1 MKLTFLACTL
11 SQNKKVLQQLLFW
24 NFLFLLRPFWSC
36 ISINLILQDVPLQIS
51 SQLASWAVAQIWKK
65 KFNKKRWTKKL
76 CLYTN
81 YYNLCLLIPTNLY
94 NFFSV
99 TVLKEKLHDYQVK
112 FLNDVR
118 HSSLSFIIC
127 VLVFFSFYFTL
138 DVSCL
143 NPPMLCWLLIS
154 PNSMK
159 DIGKGH
165 GNIHFLHL
173 NISKYFNTWQS

>member
-1 MKLTFLACTL
+1 MYIITKQKSIATIIILKLLISFKALLKLHFNKFNLTGCSSPNLFTACFLSCCTDL
-11 SQNKKVLQQLLFW
+11 
-24 NFLFLLRPFWSC
+24 
-36 ISINLILQDVPLQIS
+36 
-51 SQLASWAVAQIWKK
+51 KK

-76 CLYTN
+76 CLYAN

-99 TVLKEKLHDYQVK
+99 TVLKEKLHDYQV

-127 VLVFFSFYFTL
+127 VLVFFSFYFTP